1 MKKKNILKV
10 MVFGLLAGT
19 ISVSLGHFA
28 VAKAGKEQ
36 KIYAGVYLDGAYV
49 GGLTKDE
56 AMEKYAEYT
65 EGIEDLELTFKTAA
79 GSYSTTLEEI
89 DFSFSVEGAVEQA
102 LNYGRQGN
110 ILTRYKEIKGL
121 EEENVVLIPEKSFD
135 KDKLTDKLTNETTDI
150 VQEPENASIK
160 RQDGKFTVYEGKVG
174 QQIVVDKTVK
184 AVEELFK
191 KEWEQKNIT
200 LDAVVNEKQPEYTA
214 EDFYAV
220 DSVLGQ
226 FETEYNAGNG
236 SRSQNL
242 VTGAGKISGTVLMPG
257 EQFSMY
263 NTVAPFTEE
272 NGYANAGQYVN
283 NELVDGLGG
292 GICQVSTTLYNAVL
306 FAELEVDERYPH
318 SLSVGYVKLSRD
330 AAIAG
335 DYMDFKFTNNTEYPI
350 YIDGYAGGG
359 KISFA
364 VYGHETRPDNRT
376 IDFETK
382 VISTKK
388 PGKPEKVEDDTLE
401 KGEEKIEQEAHTG
414 YYTELW
420 KNIYIDGVLEDSV
433 RVNQSQYQAKKAK
446 ILIGTKEPEKKDKDK
461 NKNKDKDKKDDST
474 SQETPSE
481 DVSLPPE
488 TSEEE
493 TSAEP
498 EGEE

>member
-1 MKKKNILKV
+1 MKKTNILKV

-19 ISVSLGHFA
+19 ISMAVGHM
-28 VAKAGKEQ
+28 VTAKSDENR

-49 GGLTKDE
+49 GGLTKEE

-65 EGIEDLELTFKTAA
+65 DGIENLNLTFTTAV
-79 GSYSTTLEEI
+79 GSYSTTLADV
-89 DFSFSVEGAVEQA
+89 DFSFSVEDAVEQA

-121 EEENVVLIPEKSFD
+121 EEENVVLIPEKTFD
-135 KDKLTDKLTNETTDI
+135 KGKLAELLETETADI
-150 VQEPENASIK
+150 VQEPKDASIT
-160 RQDGKFTVYEGKVG
+160 RQDGKFTIYPGEVG
-174 QQIVVDKTVK
+174 QEIVVDETIK
-184 AVEELFK
+184 AVEEFFRQ
-191 KEWEQKNIT
+191 EWEQKDVKIT
-200 LDAVVNEKQPEYTA
+200 AVVNEKEPQYT
-214 EDFYAV
+214 EDDFYAI

-226 FETEYNAGNG
+226 YQTEYNPGNG
-236 SRSQNL
+236 NRSQNL

-257 EQFSMY
+257 EQFSVFD
-263 NTVAPFTEE
+263 TVAPFTEE

-318 SLSVGYVKLSRD
+318 SLSVSYVKLSRD

-359 KISFA
+359 SISFA
-364 VYGHETRPDNRT
+364 IYGHETRPENRT

-382 VISTKK
+382 IVSEKK
-388 PGKPEKVEDDTLE
+388 PGKPEKIDDDTLE
-401 KGEEKIEQEAHTG
+401 IGEEETEQEAHTG

-420 KNIYIDGVLEDSV
+420 KNIYVDGVLQDSV
-433 RVNQSQYQAKKAK
+433 RVNQSQYQAQKAK
-446 ILIGTKEPEKKDKDK
+446 IRVGTKKPKDKKKDKK
-461 NKNKDKDKKDDST
+461 KDKENT
-474 SQETPSE
+474 SETTTTE
-481 DVSLPPE
+481 DAKLPPE

-493 TSAEP
+493 TSTEP